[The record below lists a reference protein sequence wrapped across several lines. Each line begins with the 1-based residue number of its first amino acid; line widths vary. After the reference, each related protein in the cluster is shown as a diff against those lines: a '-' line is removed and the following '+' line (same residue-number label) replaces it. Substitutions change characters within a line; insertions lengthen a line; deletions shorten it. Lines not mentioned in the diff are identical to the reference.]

1 MKKLNKD
8 EQAKVES
15 AKESINKLQEA
26 QDLIYAYLVKEL
38 DSDNDW
44 LYDYVFNASTID
56 DEYVLMVK
64 DHLFE

>member
-38 DSDNDW
+38 DGDNDW

-56 DEYVLMVK
+56 DE
-64 DHLFE
+64 